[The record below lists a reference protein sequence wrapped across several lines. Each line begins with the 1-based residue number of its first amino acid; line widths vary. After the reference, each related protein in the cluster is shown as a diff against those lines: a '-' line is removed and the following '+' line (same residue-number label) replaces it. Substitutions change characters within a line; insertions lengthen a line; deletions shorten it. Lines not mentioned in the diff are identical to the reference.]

1 MKKIYYIPITIFCF
15 VLIYFFFVNSD
26 KKDTK
31 ELFVEKIDIN
41 TVNNLEEIKKVEIPK
56 YEKKIIEKTI
66 LKKEDII
73 KNQKEKVEVKKE
85 KKLVLTSS
93 IDSEQKF
100 KVNLVSKKNMN
111 LIHIINKIVVNIY
124 QFQEK

>member
-41 TVNNLEEIKKVEIPK
+41 TVNNLEKIKKVEIPK
-56 YEKKIIEKTI
+56 YEKKIIVECNSYLI
-66 LKKEDII
+66 KK
-73 KNQKEKVEVKKE
+73 
-85 KKLVLTSS
+85 
-93 IDSEQKF
+93 
-100 KVNLVSKKNMN
+100 
-111 LIHIINKIVVNIY
+111 INKSFIT
-124 QFQEK
+124 E